1 MHVLSRIQGM
11 KTIHQYASKLY
22 QSRFQA
28 LYPADSLVMLQSD
41 FACYGNQPD
50 VHKQVVYR

>member
-1 MHVLSRIQGM
+1 VHVLSRIQGM